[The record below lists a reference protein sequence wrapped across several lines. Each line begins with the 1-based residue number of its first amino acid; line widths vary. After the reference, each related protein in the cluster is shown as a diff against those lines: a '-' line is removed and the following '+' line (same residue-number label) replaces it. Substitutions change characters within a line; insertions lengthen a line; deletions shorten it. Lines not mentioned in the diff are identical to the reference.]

1 MPPIH
6 GRVGF
11 FLVHCPFCAN
21 DDTRVIDSR
30 VVEDGAAVRRRR
42 ECEVCGKRY
51 STYER
56 AELRLP
62 MVVKKDGTRQAFNVE
77 KIRGGLQKALEKRP
91 VSADNLEQAVNSI
104 LRSVQELGESEIP
117 AESVGEFVMKQL
129 QDLDG
134 VAYVR
139 FASVYREFKDVDDF
153 LAAVKNAMAD
163 K

>member
-1 MPPIH
+1 M
-6 GRVGF
+6 
-11 FLVHCPFCAN
+11 HCPFCAN

-62 MVVKKDGTRQAFNVE
+62 MVVKKDGARQAFNVE

-91 VSADNLEQAVNSI
+91 VSAEKLEKAVNDV
-104 LRSVQELGESEIP
+104 LRAVQELGESEVP
-117 AESVGEFVMKQL
+117 ADRVGEFVMQQL
-129 QDLDG
+129 RDLDG

-153 LAAVKNAMAD
+153 LAAVKNAMD
-163 K
+163 KK

>member
-1 MPPIH
+1 M
-6 GRVGF
+6 
-11 FLVHCPFCAN
+11 HCPFCAN

-30 VVEDGAAVRRRR
+30 VVEEGAAVRRRR

-56 AELRLP
+56 AELRMP
-62 MVVKKDGTRQAFNVE
+62 MVVKKDGARQAFNVE

-91 VSADNLEQAVNSI
+91 VPAEKLEKAVNDV
-104 LRSVQELGESEIP
+104 LRSVQELGESEVQ
-117 AESVGEFVMKQL
+117 ADKVGEFVMQQL
-129 QDLDG
+129 RDLDG

-153 LAAVKNAMAD
+153 LAAVKNAMD
-163 K
+163 EK

>member
-1 MPPIH
+1 M
-6 GRVGF
+6 
-11 FLVHCPFCAN
+11 HCPFCAN

-62 MVVKKDGTRQAFNVE
+62 MVVKKDGARQAFNVE

-91 VSADNLEQAVNSI
+91 VSAEKLETAVNDV
-104 LRSVQELGESEIP
+104 LRAVQELGESEVP
-117 AESVGEFVMKQL
+117 ADRVGEFVMQQL
-129 QDLDG
+129 RDLDG

-163 K
+163 DK

>member
-1 MPPIH
+1 M
-6 GRVGF
+6 
-11 FLVHCPFCAN
+11 HCPFCAN

-62 MVVKKDGTRQAFNVE
+62 MVVKKDGARQAFNVE
-77 KIRGGLQKALEKRP
+77 KIRSGLQKALEKRP
-91 VSADNLEQAVNSI
+91 VSADSLEQAVNSI

-117 AESVGEFVMKQL
+117 AESIGELVMQQL
-129 QDLDG
+129 QGLDG

>member
-1 MPPIH
+1 
-6 GRVGF
+6 
-11 FLVHCPFCAN
+11 LHCPFCAN

-30 VVEDGAAVRRRR
+30 VVEEGAAVRRRR

-56 AELRLP
+56 AELRMP
-62 MVVKKDGTRQAFNVE
+62 MVVKKDGARQAFNVE

-91 VSADNLEQAVNSI
+91 VPAEKLEKAVNDV
-104 LRSVQELGESEIP
+104 LRSVQELGESEVP
-117 AESVGEFVMKQL
+117 ADKVGEFVMQQL
-129 QDLDG
+129 RDLDG

-153 LAAVKNAMAD
+153 LAAVKNAMGD

>member
-1 MPPIH
+1 
-6 GRVGF
+6 
-11 FLVHCPFCAN
+11 LHCPFCAN

-77 KIRGGLQKALEKRP
+77 KIRSGLQKALEKRP
-91 VSADNLEQAVNSI
+91 VSADSLEQAVNSI

-117 AESVGEFVMKQL
+117 AESVGEF
-129 QDLDG
+129 DG